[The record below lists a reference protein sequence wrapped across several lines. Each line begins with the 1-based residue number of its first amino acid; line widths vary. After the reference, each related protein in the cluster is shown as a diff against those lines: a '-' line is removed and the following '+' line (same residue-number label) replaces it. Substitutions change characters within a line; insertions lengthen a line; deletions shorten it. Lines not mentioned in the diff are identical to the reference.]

1 MGALME
7 AVTMTYREL
16 MQFLQSLPD
25 AAVRLDDNVTVY
37 DAGTDEFYGQVEL
50 LEAVDSDVL
59 DDNHFYLAWE
69 A

>member
-1 MGALME
+1 
-7 AVTMTYREL
+7 MTYREL

-25 AAVRLDDNVTVY
+25 DAFRLDDNVTVY

>member
-1 MGALME
+1 
-7 AVTMTYREL
+7 MTYREL

-25 AAVRLDDNVTVY
+25 DALRLDDNVTVY
-37 DAGTDEFYGQVEL
+37 DASTDEFYGQVEL